1 MLECAIFGAAE
12 LASPALKPSRCRRLA
27 ALPTPQERLGH
38 FAPFR
43 GDALEAVRPAATR
56 AFCAFRH
63 AQVLSARCEFSD
75 RDAMLGSIESG
86 YGSYAAFNIK
96 VRRIAQVLK
105 KAARRRAQ
113 GAALRSLEVVLG
125 EAAVAC

>member
-1 MLECAIFGAAE
+1 MLAHSSG
-12 LASPALKPSRCRRLA
+12 
-27 ALPTPQERLGH
+27 LPTEVRLSDTER
-38 FAPFR
+38 
-43 GDALEAVRPAATR
+43 
-56 AFCAFRH
+56 
-63 AQVLSARCEFSD
+63 SD

-113 GAALRSLEVVLG
+113 GAATRYVEVVG
-125 EAAVAC
+125 